1 MSRDQSSIAAIRQF
15 QSETDAIR
23 EAPEPRWAKLTVF
36 ALAALLAA
44 VIVVMVCTQVDRV
57 ITSQSGR
64 IVSTRDVSVFQA
76 LDPSIIRSIDVREGE
91 RVKNGQILATLDPTF
106 AAADV
111 EQLRLQ
117 IASLEAQIARIEA
130 ELKNTRLSFADSS
143 DPGFLQYAA
152 LQTKLYEQRTVQF
165 NAQIDSFNAKIAQ
178 TRATIQKLEESVS
191 RFRQREEIAGRVL
204 AMKTSLAKQG
214 SGSQLNALISED
226 QHLEILQSLEKDQH
240 ALTEAQY
247 MIGAL
252 EADRDAFRQQ
262 WLGALSQEL
271 VTARNGLDTAKT
283 QIEKAIKRQDL
294 VRLTANEESV
304 VLTMA
309 KLSVGS
315 VLKQGDPLLTLMP
328 ANAPLEAEVRIA
340 SRDIAFV
347 RNGDRCVLKIDAFN
361 FAEHGAAE
369 GKVRWISE
377 GAFTTDDNGQP
388 AEAYYRAR
396 CSIDA
401 IKLTAAGPNFR
412 LIPGMTLT
420 ADMNVGTRSVAAF
433 LLSGFIRGVGESM
446 REP

>member
-1 MSRDQSSIAAIRQF
+1 MSREQSSIAVIRQF

-44 VIVVMVCTQVDRV
+44 VIAVMVFTQVDRV
-57 ITSQSGR
+57 ITSQSGK
-64 IVSTRDVSVFQA
+64 IVSTQDVSVFQA

-91 RVKNGQILATLDPTF
+91 RVKSGQLLATLDPTF

-111 EQLRLQ
+111 EQLKLQ

-130 ELKNTRLSFADSS
+130 ELKNTPLSFPDRS
-143 DPGFLQYAA
+143 DAGFLQYAA

-165 NAQIDSFNAKIAQ
+165 NAQVDSFKAKIEQ
-178 TRATIQKLEESVS
+178 TQTTIQKLEESVS

-240 ALTEAQY
+240 ALTEARY
-247 MIGAL
+247 TIGAL

-271 VTARNGLDTAKT
+271 VTARNSLDTART
-283 QIEKAIKRQDL
+283 QLEKAIKRQDL
-294 VRLTANEESV
+294 VRLTANEDSV

-377 GAFTTDDNGQP
+377 GAFTTDDNGQ
-388 AEAYYRAR
+388 ATDAYYKAR

-401 IKLTAAGPNFR
+401 IKLRDAGPNFR